1 MLEARKGGK
10 SYNETKV
17 TSIVGPGTK
26 IKGEVSS
33 EGTIRIEGY
42 VEGQI
47 QSADTIVIQ
56 ENGKVKANL
65 IGGQVIVSGEVHG
78 NVFAH
83 DRLEITSSA
92 KVVGDITSPR
102 IAIAEG
108 VVFEGKCTMKSPAQ
122 ALKQQQQEKE
132 KGGGKQPEQAKQGGD
147 QGKQGGEHGQQQ
159 LPEGEQGKAKQ
170 N

>member
-1 MLEARKGGK
+1 MLEARKPK
-10 SYNETKV
+10 QYNETKV

-26 IKGEVSS
+26 IRGEVTS

-42 VEGQI
+42 VEGQV
-47 QSADTIVIQ
+47 QSADTIVVQ
-56 ENGKVKANL
+56 ENGKVKADL

-92 KVVGDITSPR
+92 RVVGDITSPR
-102 IAIAEG
+102 ISIAEG

-122 ALKQQQQEKE
+122 ALKQQQENKAS
-132 KGGGKQPEQAKQGGD
+132 GKPQQQPQQQAPQQAAKQA
-147 QGKQGGEHGQQQ
+147 E
-159 LPEGEQGKAKQ
+159 LPNEPKKI
-170 N
+170 

>member
-1 MLEARKGGK
+1 MLEARKGK

-33 EGTIRIEGY
+33 EGTIRIEGF

-65 IGGQVIVSGEVHG
+65 IGGQVVISGEVHG

-83 DRLEITSSA
+83 DRLEITASA

-122 ALKQQQQEKE
+122 ALKQQQQEKAAQQ
-132 KGGGKQPEQAKQGGD
+132 GGGKQQGD
-147 QGKQGGEHGQQQ
+147 KGKQQQ
-159 LPEGEQGKAKQ
+159 LPDDQQGKAKQ